1 MLNRS
6 CTEFVEILASKEA
19 VPGGGGASAYVGSL
33 GTALGSMVGNLTLGK
48 KKYKDV
54 EEDIKSLLDK
64 SENLIKRLNE
74 LVDED
79 AKAFKPLSEAYRL
92 PSETEEEKAYKEKMI
107 QASLEAAAQ
116 APLEIARVCGEAID
130 LHKEYA
136 EKGSRLAVSDAGCGA
151 VFCKAALQGARLN
164 VLINLNLMK
173 DEELRNKMKNEIDE
187 ITSRGMKKADEI
199 YEYVESVL

>member
-6 CTEFVEILASKEA
+6 CVEFAEILASKEA

-48 KKYKDV
+48 KKYRDV
-54 EEDIKSLLDK
+54 EDDIKNLLER
-64 SENLIKRLNE
+64 SEKLMRRLNE
-74 LVDED
+74 LVEED
-79 AKAFKPLSEAYRL
+79 AKAFRPLSEAYRL
-92 PSETEEEKAYKEKMI
+92 PSETEEEKAYKDKMI
-107 QASLEAAAQ
+107 QESLAAAAQ
-116 APLEIARVCGEAID
+116 APLEIAKVCGEAID

-136 EKGSRLAVSDAGCGA
+136 EKGSRMAVSDAGCGA

-173 DEELRNKMKNEIDE
+173 DEELRNRMRAEIDE
-187 ITSRGMKKADEI
+187 ITLNGTKKADEI

>member
-6 CTEFVEILASKEA
+6 CVEFAEILASKEA

-48 KKYKDV
+48 KKYRDV
-54 EEDIKSLLDK
+54 EDDIKNLLER
-64 SENLIKRLNE
+64 SEKLMRRLNE
-74 LVDED
+74 LVEED
-79 AKAFKPLSEAYRL
+79 AKAFRPLSEAYRL
-92 PSETEEEKAYKEKMI
+92 PSETEEEKAYKDKMI
-107 QASLEAAAQ
+107 QESLAAAAQ
-116 APLEIARVCGEAID
+116 APLEIAKVCGEAID

-173 DEELRNKMKNEIDE
+173 DEELRNRMRAEIDE
-187 ITSRGMKKADEI
+187 ITLNGTKKADEI

>member
-54 EEDIKSLLDK
+54 EEDIKSLLDR
-64 SENLIKRLNE
+64 SEKLIQRLNE

-92 PSETEEEKAYKEKMI
+92 PSETEEEKEYKEKMI
-107 QASLEAAAQ
+107 QTSLEAAAK

-173 DEELRNKMKNEIDE
+173 DEKLRDKMKKEIDE
-187 ITSRGMKKADEI
+187 ITSRGIKKADEI